1 MLNHRLEKP
10 VEACA
15 KIYIQKDT
23 GSLEEKLGGRNLK
36 TFRENKRLTVLVKRG
51 YLILYLENGPLY
63 LNSLS
68 KLICGIW
75 NSYTTLK

>member
-23 GSLEEKLGGRNLK
+23 GGLEEKSGGRNLK
-36 TFRENKRLTVLVKRG
+36 TFRENKRLIVLVK
-51 YLILYLENGPLY
+51 
-63 LNSLS
+63 
-68 KLICGIW
+68 
-75 NSYTTLK
+75 